1 MNERNNNY
9 CTIASKEYILKSL
22 ALYDSIC
29 RHNNNFHFWICT
41 IDKPSHDLI
50 KKLNLPNTTTI
61 DIASIENNNLLRAKN
76 NRSITEYCWTVKAS
90 FIKFIFKQYRKVK
103 SIIYVDADIYLLS
116 EPSLLFQQFEK
127 NDVLLTCHNFS
138 NRFLHLYK
146 QKGKYNA
153 GIIGFRNNA
162 KGLQILSWW
171 EKRCIEWCYDQVTSN
186 RFADQKYLEI
196 IEKRYPKVFIAKPLI
211 VNAAMWNIENCKI
224 ESQGKNVLIN
234 NDLLVFF
241 HFSSFFIIS
250 ENEFDIWM
258 WEYPKLEEE
267 VKEIIYLPYVRSIL
281 KSIKLIKVQEKDMSK
296 FLMNNYNVDLAG
308 NYIKITD

>member
-90 FIKFIFKQYRKVK
+90 FIKFIFKQYRKAK

-116 EPSLLFQQFEK
+116 EPSLLFQQLEK

-162 KGLQILSWW
+162 NALQILSWW

-196 IEKRYPKVFIAKPLI
+196 IEKRYPKV
-211 VNAAMWNIENCKI
+211 
-224 ESQGKNVLIN
+224 
-234 NDLLVFF
+234 
-241 HFSSFFIIS
+241 
-250 ENEFDIWM
+250 
-258 WEYPKLEEE
+258 
-267 VKEIIYLPYVRSIL
+267 
-281 KSIKLIKVQEKDMSK
+281 
-296 FLMNNYNVDLAG
+296 
-308 NYIKITD
+308 

>member
-29 RHNNNFHFWICT
+29 RHNNNLHFWICT

-162 KGLQILSWW
+162 NALQILSWW